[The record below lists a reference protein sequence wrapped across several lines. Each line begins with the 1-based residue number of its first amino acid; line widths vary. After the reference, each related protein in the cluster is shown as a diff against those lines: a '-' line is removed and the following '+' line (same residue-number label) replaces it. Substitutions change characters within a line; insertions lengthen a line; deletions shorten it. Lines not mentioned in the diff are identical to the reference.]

1 MRRKVALTAAA
12 AAMVG
17 TLAVGGT
24 LAWFTDTETA
34 TNVVTTGNVDIAIH
48 ETNDPGK
55 PFDDST
61 VIIDKGLSYG
71 DEEKGVTPGEHMT
84 KRVAIQNTGENP
96 ALIKVT
102 IDVADSDVI
111 DLVLA
116 DNGKWLSD
124 EDEEGVYYYSE
135 VVAPTAFTADLLSA
149 LEIAPTVDNE
159 FTDLDDIEVK
169 IMAYAIQSENL
180 KVGEDS
186 HDVDPNSLEDMKAA
200 FNDYNILDY
209 TNENEVGN
217 DGVYEEAA
225 EGENEGETI

>member
-12 AAMVG
+12 VAMVG

-48 ETNDPGK
+48 ETDDPGK
-55 PFDDST
+55 TFDDST
-61 VIIDKGLSYG
+61 VITDEGLSYG
-71 DEEKGVTPGEHMT
+71 DEVKGVTPGEHMT
-84 KRVAIQNTGENP
+84 KKVAIQNTGENS

-102 IDVADSDVI
+102 IDVENSDVI

-116 DNGKWLSD
+116 KNDKWLS
-124 EDEEGVYYYSE
+124 DEEGVYYYSE

-149 LEIAPTVDNE
+149 LEIAPTVDNNS
-159 FTDLDDIEVK
+159 TDLADLEVK

-186 HDVDPNSLEDMKAA
+186 HDVNPALLADMKAA
-200 FNDYNILDY
+200 FNDNTISDY

-217 DGVYEEAA
+217 DGVDEEAA
-225 EGENEGETI
+225 EGENEGGTI

>member
-12 AAMVG
+12 VAMVG

-48 ETNDPGK
+48 ETNDPEGT
-55 PFDDST
+55 FNDST
-61 VIIDKGLSYG
+61 VITNNGLSYG
-71 DEEKGVTPGEHMT
+71 NEEKGVTPGEHMT

-102 IDVADSDVI
+102 IDVENSDVI

-116 DNGKWLSD
+116 KNSKWLS
-124 EDEEGVYYYSE
+124 DEEGVYYYSE
-135 VVAPTAFTADLLSA
+135 AVAPTAFTADLLSA
-149 LEIAPTVDNE
+149 LEIAPTVDNKS
-159 FTDLDDIEVK
+159 TDLADLEVK

-180 KVGEDS
+180 KVGDDS
-186 HDVDPNSLEDMKAA
+186 HAVNPTLLEDMKAA
-200 FNDYNILDY
+200 FNDNIILDY

-225 EGENEGETI
+225 EGENEGESI

>member
-12 AAMVG
+12 VAMVG

-48 ETNDPGK
+48 ETDDPGK
-55 PFDDST
+55 KFDET
-61 VIIDKGLSYG
+61 TIITNEGLSYG
-71 DEEKGVTPGEHMT
+71 DETKGVTPGEHMT
-84 KRVAIQNTGENP
+84 KRVAIQNTGKNP

-102 IDVADSDVI
+102 IDVANNDVI

-116 DNGKWLSD
+116 ENSKWLSGG
-124 EDEEGVYYYSE
+124 EGVYYYSE
-135 VVAPTAFTADLLSA
+135 AVAPTAFTADLLSA
-149 LEIAPTVDNE
+149 LEIAPTVDNKS
-159 FTDLDDIEVK
+159 TDLADLEVK

-180 KVGEDS
+180 KVGDDS
-186 HDVDPNSLEDMKAA
+186 HAVDPTSLDDMKAA
-200 FNDYNILDY
+200 FNDNTILDY

-217 DGVYEEAA
+217 DGVDEEAA
-225 EGENEGETI
+225 EGENEGESI